1 MEDNI
6 KYKDILDISGEQ
18 NVININVSPEIAH
31 NATQG
36 VLNHLKE
43 IGERLELAKK
53 LQSLGNTG
61 LDKRIYSKK
70 K

>member
-1 MEDNI
+1 MED
-6 KYKDILDISGEQ
+6 KKFISTETFLPDEGT
-18 NVININVSPEIAH
+18 INPKQQVS
-31 NATQG
+31 
-36 VLNHLKE
+36 VS
-43 IGERLELAKK
+43 ERLELAKK